1 MINFKKKSTDFL
13 EKNLEFTFAISMP
26 SAMDKHYLVSVY
38 VEDISFPKESSVGHV
53 GHVP

>member
-1 MINFKKKSTDFL
+1 MINFNKKSTDFL
-13 EKNLEFTFAISMP
+13 EENLEFTFAISMP

-38 VEDISFPKESSVGHV
+38 FGDISFPKEFSVGHV